1 MTALGAAVP
10 STPKILYICHNHP
23 ANRPGGAEAYAVE
36 LYTAMRDQGDFDP
49 VLLARAGPPMTTK
62 AGFHANTRLA
72 IVGNDPGQYMFY
84 TDRGEVNMLF
94 GTAEDKSIYTEHFR
108 EFLLAHEPDI
118 VHFQHTLF
126 LGYDLIREVRNTLPH
141 VPIVYTLH
149 EYLPICHRN
158 GQMVREGTNELC
170 HAASPARCHG
180 CFPKIPPENF
190 FLRERFVKAQFELVD
205 LFIAP
210 SQFLR
215 QRYVEWGI
223 PPEKIRF
230 EDYGRH
236 PVTPL
241 ADPPRNRVRNRLGF
255 FGQFTRFKGVDVL
268 LQAMKILTEEGED
281 VQLRLHGANL
291 EYQPQAYQDQI
302 NQLLEETAETSRFL
316 GRYEHTQLPS
326 LLAGVDWV
334 VIPSIWWENSPLV
347 IQESFM
353 YGRPVI
359 CSDIGGMAE
368 KVRNGIDGLHFSVGD
383 AQSLADA
390 IRLAV
395 STPGLWEEMRAQI
408 RGAHPMDRHLQ
419 TMSEIYR
426 ALLEA
431 APQPAP
437 A

>member
-1 MTALGAAVP
+1 MSTA
-10 STPKILYICHNHP
+10 PKILYICHNHP

-36 LYTAMRDQGDFDP
+36 LYTAMRDAGEFDP

-72 IVGNDPGQYMFY
+72 IVGNDPGQYMFF
-84 TDRGEVNMLF
+84 TDKGEVNMLF
-94 GTAEDKSIYTEHFR
+94 GTADDKSIYTEHFR
-108 EFLLAHEPDI
+108 EFLLAHEPDL

-158 GQMVREGTNELC
+158 GQMVRRAPT
-170 HAASPARCHG
+170 SSVTPPRRARCHG

-210 SQFLR
+210 SRFLR

-230 EDYGRH
+230 EDYGRAS
-236 PVTPL
+236 VTPL
-241 ADPPRNRVRNRLGF
+241 PDPSRSRPRNRLGF

-268 LQAMKILTEEGED
+268 LEAMKILTEEGED

-291 EYQPQAYQDQI
+291 EFQPQPFQDQI
-302 NQLLEETAETSRFL
+302 QRLLEETPETARVPRAATSTRSCRACSPGSTGSWSRRSG
-316 GRYEHTQLPS
+316 GRTRRS
-326 LLAGVDWV
+326 SSRRRSCTGV
-334 VIPSIWWENSPLV
+334 
-347 IQESFM
+347 
-353 YGRPVI
+353 R
-359 CSDIGGMAE
+359 
-368 KVRNGIDGLHFSVGD
+368 
-383 AQSLADA
+383 
-390 IRLAV
+390 
-395 STPGLWEEMRAQI
+395 
-408 RGAHPMDRHLQ
+408 
-419 TMSEIYR
+419 
-426 ALLEA
+426 
-431 APQPAP
+431 
-437 A
+437 